1 MVVFLFELSGAPA
14 GRVTLDEGA
23 RRYVSE
29 HFFRRGAV
37 GREEA
42 VLPEGRP
49 GASFALLRLP
59 SRGCRPVVDEVSLAP
74 GELCVDEVSDG
85 RAKGRLLGQR
95 FEARYAKGALEELK
109 LGPARFSRWVGAV
122 APGPSPFDQGF
133 PLDGD
138 GALHLEPAVAG
149 ARVVDVAG
157 GDGGP
162 GGDCLE
168 RAQAYVA
175 SHPGSAVELGLVA
188 HDGRAWP
195 HAWVRARGGERVDPS
210 AAVPFEAYLALEH
223 AGERYVEL
231 LAGQR
236 RVVRR

>member
-1 MVVFLFELSGAPA
+1 M
-14 GRVTLDEGA
+14 TLDEGA

-42 VLPEGRP
+42 VLPEGRV
-49 GASFALLRLP
+49 GASFSLLRP
-59 SRGCRPVVDEVSLAP
+59 PARGCRPVVDEVSLTA
-74 GELCVDEVSDG
+74 GQLCVDEVDPG
-85 RAKGRLLGQR
+85 HARGRLLGQP
-95 FEARYAKGALEELK
+95 FAARYAKGTLEELE
-109 LGPARFSRWVGAV
+109 LGPARFTRWAGAV
-122 APGPSPFDQGF
+122 TPGPSPFDQGF
-133 PLDGD
+133 PLEGD
-138 GALHLEPAVAG
+138 GALGLAPAVAG
-149 ARVVDVAG
+149 ARVVEVEG
-157 GDGGP
+157 GAGGP

-175 SHPGSAVELGLVA
+175 AHPGSTVELGLVA

-195 HAWVRARGGERVDPS
+195 HAWVRTRGGGRVDPS

-231 LAGQR
+231 LSGAR
-236 RVVRR
+236 RAVRR